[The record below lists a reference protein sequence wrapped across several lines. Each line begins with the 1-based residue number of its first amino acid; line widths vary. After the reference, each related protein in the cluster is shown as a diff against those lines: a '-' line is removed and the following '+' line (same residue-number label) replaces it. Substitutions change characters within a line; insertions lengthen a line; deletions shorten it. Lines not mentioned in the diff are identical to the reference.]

1 MKNRRSWLLG
11 LVVGL
16 VAVVVATVPV
26 LADELMGRI
35 IKVNADAKELTV
47 KEKDTDKEIK
57 VTVNDETVYINR
69 KGEEAKVDLEKF
81 SKGLEKAKNGIPVV
95 ITHEKGVASKIKA
108 VAKKKAA
115 PANP

>member
-1 MKNRRSWLLG
+1 MKNRRSWLLS

-16 VAVVVATVPV
+16 VAGIVVTGTV

-57 VTVNDETVYINR
+57 VTVNDETVFINR
-69 KGEEAKVDLEKF
+69 KGEESKFDLEKF

-95 ITHEKGVASKIKA
+95 ITHEKGVASKIKSA
-108 VAKKKAA
+108 AKKKNA